1 MLAEANLV
9 VLYFVIGQIEFL
21 PNPIVRIE
29 FGRAGQLTIKLDNQ
43 LTIKLDNQLAIKLD
57 NQLTIKLDNQL
68 AIEEDNQLASS
79 K

>member
-21 PNPIVRIE
+21 PNPIIRRIE
-29 FGRAGQLTIKLDNQ
+29 FGRAGQLMIKLDNQ
-43 LTIKLDNQLAIKLD
+43 LIIKLDDQPV
-57 NQLTIKLDNQL
+57 
-68 AIEEDNQLASS
+68 IEEDNQLTSS

>member
-43 LTIKLDNQLAIKLD
+43 LVT
-57 NQLTIKLDNQL
+57 
-68 AIEEDNQLASS
+68 EEDNQLAGS

>member
-21 PNPIVRIE
+21 PNPIRRIE
-29 FGRAGQLTIKLDNQ
+29 IGRAGQLTIKLDNQ
-43 LTIKLDNQLAIKLD
+43 LTIKLDNQLVIKLE
-57 NQLTIKLDNQL
+57 NQLV
-68 AIEEDNQLASS
+68 IEEDNQLASS

>member
-21 PNPIVRIE
+21 PNPIARIE
-29 FGRAGQLTIKLDNQ
+29 FGRAGQLTVKVDDQLMIKS
-43 LTIKLDNQLAIKLD
+43 DNQLAIGEA
-57 NQLTIKLDNQL
+57 NQLV
-68 AIEEDNQLASS
+68 SS